1 MIRSFARLLQL
12 GLLALPLGL
21 TAAPASA
28 TTMGRLITPDATA
41 SAMTTDVQY
50 YGDGRGYG
58 YGERRH
64 RRPRCWMENRRV
76 RVQDRYGRVFVQIRP
91 VRVCR

>member
-1 MIRSFARLLQL
+1 MIRSFTRLLQL

-28 TTMGRLITPDATA
+28 ATMCRLIAPDATA
-41 SAMTTDVQY
+41 SALASDVQY
-50 YGDGRGYG
+50 YRDGRGYRD
-58 YGERRH
+58 RRGP
-64 RRPRCWMENRRV
+64 RRRCWTENRRV
-76 RVQDRYGRVFVQIRP
+76 RVQDRFGRVFIQIRP